1 MTRFTILGKGLTP
14 VEIEALKALLGQMGC
29 PADEIVVVY
38 AAGDPDPDL
47 EDDVILLLGTDA
59 TLADA
64 DLETNLAKAANG
76 ARRAIWIWPMG
87 SEATELPP
95 AAAKYS
101 YSAIPWS
108 AERLRAVAADD
119 DVTCFETAAG
129 KPLPPVRTER
139 NLCVEE
145 KANVK

>member
-1 MTRFTILGKGLTP
+1 MKRFSILGKCLTL
-14 VEIEALKALLGQMGC
+14 VEIEALKELVGQMGC
-29 PADEIVVVY
+29 PADELVVVD
-38 AAGDPDPDL
+38 AVGDPDQEL

-76 ARRAIWIWPMG
+76 ARRAIWIWPTD
-87 SEATELPP
+87 AIVAELPAP
-95 AAAKYS
+95 AAKYI

-108 AERLRAVAADD
+108 AEKLRAVAADD
-119 DVTCFETAAG
+119 DVTCFETPAG
-129 KPLPPVRTER
+129 KPLPPVTTER

-145 KANVK
+145 KAIIK

>member
-1 MTRFTILGKGLTP
+1 MTRFTILGKCLTP
-14 VEIEALKALLGQMGC
+14 VEIEALKALVGQMGC
-29 PADEIVVVY
+29 PADEIVVVD
-38 AAGDPDPDL
+38 AVGDPDPEL

-76 ARRAIWIWPMG
+76 ARRAIWIWPMD

-95 AAAKYS
+95 PAAKYS

-108 AERLRAVAADD
+108 PEKLRAVAADD
-119 DVTCFETAAG
+119 DVTCFETPVG
-129 KPLPPVRTER
+129 KPLPPVPTER